1 MSEAKERELNEVK
14 GLAQRATVSERLK
27 RHAEREVL
35 ELARELETLRAST
48 AAEREV
54 TEERAREVREDAAR
68 RIEEM
73 ATAMKRA
80 NESVETLHGRV
91 ALLETEEET
100 AKTENATLETE
111 LATLGKDLADA
122 RGALTSMTESKNR
135 LDEDLVE
142 ARAEMARLRDELEKT
157 TASDASNERALREM
171 RRKNEAYRAA
181 VHTARGNDSA
191 ARAMM
196 RDSVLTL
203 NRMEDAAHARDV
215 QILKEKHAAEI
226 ERVHDEFAVA
236 LADAKL
242 NAGAI
247 AHSTVGENQRVK
259 RSMKETEEDAREAVR
274 SARRR
279 EAEAVAER
287 DALRNELEA
296 KDARLKALID
306 KGAGKLNQATI
317 RDAQAARLMASQSQ
331 AICRDLQR
339 ELNAEQESAAA
350 ARHEASEAM
359 HKFFAIRDKHEQRES
374 LVIHQKETIQAM
386 KRDVEVRD
394 GEIDEL
400 KARCKELKSSL
411 RENEVSYLD
420 REDLSEEVAHL
431 NRIIADANARD
442 RERSI
447 ELHRERERADNYAE
461 QLEQCESKLCE
472 ESSKRLQLEHC
483 ARDVESAKSQAD
495 QDSLRVEAM
504 SASAVL
510 LEAEVLRLTRVNEQA
525 EIRVAELEGRVERL
539 TEQADALASSQNP
552 NQSIRY
558 LERLREERESAEND
572 AEEAGKA
579 VQDMKAA
586 LQFVACA
593 RRETRDKVIQYAR
606 EARKTGRV
614 FVDAPGLPRG
624 VSSTVWVRVV
634 ETVARLNLDAVE

>member
-1 MSEAKERELNEVK
+1 VSEAKERELNEVK

-35 ELARELETLRAST
+35 ELTRELETLRAST

-68 RIEEM
+68 QIEEM
-73 ATAMKRA
+73 VTAMKRA
-80 NESVETLHGRV
+80 NESVETLRGRV
-91 ALLETEEET
+91 AVLEKEEET
-100 AKTENATLETE
+100 AKTKNAALETE

-122 RGALTSMTESKNR
+122 RGALASTTESKKR

-157 TASDASNERALREM
+157 TASNASNERELREM

-226 ERVHDEFAVA
+226 ERMHDEFAVA

-287 DALRNELEA
+287 DALRKELEA

-339 ELNAEQESAAA
+339 ELNAEQESASA

-386 KRDVEVRD
+386 KRDIEVRD

-400 KARCKELKSSL
+400 KTRCKELKSSL

-420 REDLSEEVAHL
+420 REEVAHL

-447 ELHRERERADNYAE
+447 ELHRERERAENYAE

>member
-35 ELARELETLRAST
+35 ELTRELETLRAST

-68 RIEEM
+68 QIEEM
-73 ATAMKRA
+73 VTAMKRA
-80 NESVETLHGRV
+80 NESVETLRGRV
-91 ALLETEEET
+91 AVLEKEEET
-100 AKTENATLETE
+100 AKTKNAALETE

-122 RGALTSMTESKNR
+122 RGALASTTESKNR

-157 TASDASNERALREM
+157 TASNASNERELREM

-226 ERVHDEFAVA
+226 ERMHDEFAVA

-287 DALRNELEA
+287 DALRKELEA

-339 ELNAEQESAAA
+339 ELNAEQESASA

-386 KRDVEVRD
+386 KRDIEVRD

-400 KARCKELKSSL
+400 KTRCKELKSSL

-420 REDLSEEVAHL
+420 REEVAHL

-447 ELHRERERADNYAE
+447 ELHRERERAENYAE

>member
-1 MSEAKERELNEVK
+1 MEAKERELHELK

-27 RHAEREVL
+27 RHAEKEVL
-35 ELARELETLRAST
+35 ELTRALETLRAST
-48 AAEREV
+48 AAERE
-54 TEERAREVREDAAR
+54 EIEARAREVREDADR
-68 RIEEM
+68 RVSE
-73 ATAMKRA
+73 ATAATARA
-80 NESVETLHGRV
+80 NESVETLRARV
-91 ALLETEEET
+91 AVLETEGET
-100 AKTENATLETE
+100 ERMKNAALETKNAALE
-111 LATLGKDLADA
+111 KDVVDA
-122 RGALTSMTESKNR
+122 RGELASTMATKNQ
-135 LDEDLVE
+135 LDEELGE

-157 TASDASNERALREM
+157 TASNVSNERELRES

-203 NRMEDAAHARDV
+203 NRMEDAAHAREV

-226 ERVHDEFAVA
+226 ERMHDDFAVA

-247 AHSTVGENQRVK
+247 AHNTVGENQRVK

-279 EAEAVAER
+279 EADALAER
-287 DALRNELEA
+287 DALRKELEA
-296 KDARLKALID
+296 KDARLKAMID
-306 KGAGKLNQATI
+306 AGAGKLNQATI
-317 RDAQAARLMASQSQ
+317 RDAQAARLMAAQSQ
-331 AICRDLQR
+331 AVCRDLQR

-359 HKFFAIRDKHEQRES
+359 HKYFAIKDKHEQRES

-386 KRDVEVRD
+386 KRDIEVRD

-400 KARCKELKSSL
+400 KARCKQLKSSL

-420 REDLSEEVAHL
+420 RQDLTEEVAHL

-461 QLEQCESKLCE
+461 RLEQCESKLCE
-472 ESSKRLQLEHC
+472 ESSKRLQLEHS
-483 ARDVESAKSQAD
+483 ARDVEAAKSQSD

-525 EIRVAELEGRVERL
+525 EIRVAELECRVERL

-558 LERLREERESAEND
+558 LERLREERESAESD

-624 VSSTVWVRVV
+624 VSSAVWVRVV

>member
-1 MSEAKERELNEVK
+1 VSEAKERELNEVK

-35 ELARELETLRAST
+35 ELTRELETLRAST

-68 RIEEM
+68 QIEEM
-73 ATAMKRA
+73 VTAMKRA
-80 NESVETLHGRV
+80 NESVETLRGRV
-91 ALLETEEET
+91 AVLEKEEET
-100 AKTENATLETE
+100 AKTKNAALETE

-122 RGALTSMTESKNR
+122 RGALASTTESKNR

-157 TASDASNERALREM
+157 TASNASNERELREM

-226 ERVHDEFAVA
+226 ERMHDEFAVA

-287 DALRNELEA
+287 DALRKELEA

-339 ELNAEQESAAA
+339 ELNAEQESASA

-386 KRDVEVRD
+386 KRDIEVRD

-400 KARCKELKSSL
+400 KTRCKELKSSL

-420 REDLSEEVAHL
+420 REEVAHL

-447 ELHRERERADNYAE
+447 ELHRERERAENYAE

>member
-1 MSEAKERELNEVK
+1 MEAKERELHEIK

-27 RHAEREVL
+27 RHAEKEVL
-35 ELARELETLRAST
+35 ELTRELETTRAST
-48 AAEREV
+48 AAEREAM
-54 TEERAREVREDAAR
+54 EARARETREDAER
-68 RIEEM
+68 RINKAM
-73 ATAMKRA
+73 AAAARA
-80 NESVETLHGRV
+80 NESVETLRARV
-91 ALLETEEET
+91 AVLETEGEAERMKNAALE
-100 AKTENATLETE
+100 AKSAALE
-111 LATLGKDLADA
+111 KDVVDA
-122 RGALTSMTESKNR
+122 RVELTSTTATKNQ
-135 LDEDLVE
+135 LDEELGE

-157 TASDASNERALREM
+157 TAANASNERELRES
-171 RRKNEAYRAA
+171 RRKSEAYRAA

-203 NRMEDAAHARDV
+203 NRMEDAAHAREV

-226 ERVHDEFAVA
+226 ERMHDDFAVA
-236 LADAKL
+236 LTDAKL

-247 AHSTVGENQRVK
+247 THSTVGENQRVK

-279 EAEAVAER
+279 EADAVAER
-287 DALRNELEA
+287 DALRKELEA
-296 KDARLKALID
+296 KDARLKAMID
-306 KGAGKLNQATI
+306 AGAGKLNQATI
-317 RDAQAARLMASQSQ
+317 RDAQAARLMAAQSQ
-331 AICRDLQR
+331 AVCRDLQR

-359 HKFFAIRDKHEQRES
+359 HKYFAIKDKHEQRES

-386 KRDVEVRD
+386 KRDIEVRD

-400 KARCKELKSSL
+400 KARCKQLKSSL

-420 REDLSEEVAHL
+420 RQDLTEEVAHL

-447 ELHRERERADNYAE
+447 ELHRERERADDYAE
-461 QLEQCESKLCE
+461 RLEQCESKLCE

-483 ARDVESAKSQAD
+483 ARETAKSQSD

-525 EIRVAELEGRVERL
+525 EIRVAELECRVERL

-558 LERLREERESAEND
+558 LERLREERESAESD

-624 VSSTVWVRVV
+624 VSSAVWVRVV